1 MSFYNF
7 KSSYSLVNDGSK
19 CSGDFKAKDSDG
31 LNLSSEA
38 TGEDIKEVLEKLTS
52 KLRNDLKNYEDDK
65 KKLDKISES
74 FENLNNVAK
83 AAKSDKVEDT
93 VKVRGSVKPD
103 KSTKC
108 EESTKCDKSTKYDNS
123 THYERPTKYRKRDKC
138 ECRCSEHNYKK
149 NEGLNDYV
157 VELESE
163 LESTKIDNKILE
175 QRVSDLQEQIK
186 ELQKSV
192 SNNDK
197 YREAFE
203 SMKSYFDDLS

>member
-74 FENLNNVAK
+74 FEKL
-83 AAKSDKVEDT
+83 DETEDT

-108 EESTKCDKSTKYDNS
+108 DNSTKYDNS

-138 ECRCSEHNYKK
+138 ECRSSEHNHKK
-149 NEGLNDYV
+149 NEGFNDYV

-175 QRVSDLQEQIK
+175 QRVNDLQEQIK
-186 ELQKSV
+186 ELQKSA

>member
-74 FENLNNVAK
+74 FEKLDK
-83 AAKSDKVEDT
+83 AEDT

-103 KSTKC
+103 KPDSAVKVND
-108 EESTKCDKSTKYDNS
+108 SVKPDKSTKYDNS

-138 ECRCSEHNYKK
+138 ECRSSEHNHKK
-149 NEGLNDYV
+149 NEGFNDYV

-175 QRVSDLQEQIK
+175 QRVNDLQKQIK

>member
-74 FENLNNVAK
+74 FEKLDK
-83 AAKSDKVEDT
+83 AEDT

-103 KSTKC
+103 K
-108 EESTKCDKSTKYDNS
+108 STKCDKSTKYDNS
-123 THYERPTKYRKRDKC
+123 THYERPTKYRKRDKS
-138 ECRCSEHNYKK
+138 ECRCSEHNHKK
-149 NEGLNDYV
+149 NEGFNDYV

-175 QRVSDLQEQIK
+175 QRVSDLQKQIK

>member
-74 FENLNNVAK
+74 FEKLDKTVK
-83 AAKSDKVEDT
+83 ADKTDDT
-93 VKVRGSVKPD
+93 VKVRGSVKLD
-103 KSTKC
+103 K
-108 EESTKCDKSTKYDNS
+108 STKCDKSTKYDNS
-123 THYERPTKYRKRDKC
+123 THYERPTKYRKREKC
-138 ECRCSEHNYKK
+138 ECRCSEHNHKN
-149 NEGLNDYV
+149 NEGFNDYV
-157 VELESE
+157 LELESE

-175 QRVSDLQEQIK
+175 QRVSDLQKQVK

>member
-52 KLRNDLKNYEDDK
+52 KLRNDLKNYEDDQ

-74 FENLNNVAK
+74 FEKLDKTAK
-83 AAKSDKVEDT
+83 VDSA

-123 THYERPTKYRKRDKC
+123 THYERPTKYRKRDKS
-138 ECRCSEHNYKK
+138 ECRCSEHNHKK
-149 NEGLNDYV
+149 NEGFNDYV

-175 QRVSDLQEQIK
+175 QRVSDLQKQIK

-203 SMKSYFDDLS
+203 SMKTYFDDLS